1 MATIEIVGA
10 AEVAEILG
18 IGNTNFSHLRKQR
31 AGTDDAFPDPI
42 VVLKCGPIWKKSDA
56 VKYAKTYAARR
67 RHIPAPA
74 APNGTA
80 VEAKNGTA
88 VAKKVA
94 STPKAKATPV
104 EKAAATPSKKVAP
117 REKVAPRKL
126 PAKKAP
132 VKKLALAR

>member
-31 AGTDDAFPDPI
+31 AGTDDAFPEPI

-74 APNGTA
+74 AK
-80 VEAKNGTA
+80 EEKKNGTA
-88 VAKKVA
+88 VPVATKKVA
-94 STPKAKATPV
+94 STPKAATT
-104 EKAAATPSKKVAP
+104 KAAADPAPSKKV
-117 REKVAPRKL
+117 VRKL
-126 PAKKAP
+126 PVKKAP

>member
-80 VEAKNGTA
+80 VVAKNGTA
-88 VAKKVA
+88 KNGTTVAKKVA
-94 STPKAKATPV
+94 STPKAKVAPV
-104 EKAAATPSKKVAP
+104 EKAAATPSKKV
-117 REKVAPRKL
+117 PRKL

>member
-31 AGTDDAFPDPI
+31 AGTEDAFPDPI
-42 VVLKCGPIWKKSDA
+42 VVLKCGPIWRKSDA
-56 VKYAKTYAARR
+56 VKYAKSYTARR

-74 APNGTA
+74 EKAEKTNGTA
-80 VEAKNGTA
+80 VPVA
-88 VAKKVA
+88 AKKVA
-94 STPKAKATPV
+94 STKVAAAPK
-104 EKAAATPSKKVAP
+104 AATPSKKV
-117 REKVAPRKL
+117 PRKL

>member
-67 RHIPAPA
+67 RHIPVSTTKAEK
-74 APNGTA
+74 NGTA
-80 VEAKNGTA
+80 VVAKNGTT

-94 STPKAKATPV
+94 STPKVVPAEKAT
-104 EKAAATPSKKVAP
+104 ATPSK
-117 REKVAPRKL
+117 KVAPRKL